1 MTGRNERD
9 RRLSAEGEDRLFR
22 ERREAITEGDDAEAG
37 GEESDHDNPK
47 PGGAGAVDQT
57 DEKQG
62 GANSAADDGNR
73 RGGGQAPGAREGG
86 QVPDTHDLE
95 GSAVLSL
102 ITMVWFVLFTAAMS
116 EQLPVQTYLA
126 WGGVGYVLLFA
137 LGFLVGRKEPGTE
150 SARPR
155 PAVGFES
162 RVTVLLIMFAFM
174 FYAFIGG
181 GDPRAGW
188 GPPLVWVPAVL
199 LPAFVVGGA
208 LDGALLGVIARGLP
222 CRTPWHALHFIVS
235 ERRRGAGA
243 RQQRETSS

>member
-9 RRLSAEGEDRLFR
+9 GRLSAEGEDRRRR
-22 ERREAITEGDDAEAG
+22 ELREAIVEGNDTEADSEE
-37 GEESDHDNPK
+37 GEHDNLE
-47 PGGAGAVDQT
+47 PGGVGEVEPTTEHKGD
-57 DEKQG
+57 
-62 GANSAADDGNR
+62 ANDAADDGNPR
-73 RGGGQAPGAREGG
+73 NSGQEPGSGEGG

-95 GSAVLSL
+95 ISAFLSL
-102 ITMVWFVLFTAAMS
+102 FTMAWFLLFTVTMS
-116 EQLPVQTYLA
+116 EQLPAQTYLS
-126 WGGVGYVLLFA
+126 WGGAGYVLLFA
-137 LGFLVGRKEPGTE
+137 LGFLLGRKEPMTE
-150 SARPR
+150 RVRSL
-155 PAVGFES
+155 PAPGFES

-188 GPPLVWVPAVL
+188 EPPLVWVPAVL

-208 LDGALLGVIARGLP
+208 LDGALLGVVARGLP
-222 CRTPWHALHFIVS
+222 RRTPWHALHFIVS